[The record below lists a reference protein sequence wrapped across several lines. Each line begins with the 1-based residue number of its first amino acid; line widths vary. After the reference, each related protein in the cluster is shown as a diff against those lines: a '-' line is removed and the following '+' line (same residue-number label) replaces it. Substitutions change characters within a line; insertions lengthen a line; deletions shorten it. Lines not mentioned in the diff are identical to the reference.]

1 MIEIIPSINVN
12 NFEELKEKIR
22 LVEPYVNWAH
32 IDVSDGVF
40 TKHVSWHDPK
50 EFVGFQTSLKLE
62 VHLMIDR
69 PEREIDEWAIV
80 PADRIIFHQ
89 EATSVHKLILDK
101 IRGAKKETGIAIKPD
116 TNWIKLFPYFDSVD
130 LLQLLAVNPGP
141 SGQEFQEEILH
152 KLGHIHSL
160 HPQAIIEVDGGV
172 NPAVARR
179 CTRAGAE
186 ALVAGSSV
194 FSSKDIGAAI
204 EKLKNVTQ
212 FNSDKFLSHLPKK
225 TPVNFV

>member
-1 MIEIIPSINVN
+1 MVEIIPSINVN
-12 NFEELKEKIR
+12 NFEELRDKIR
-22 LVEPYVNWAH
+22 LVEPYAHWAH

-50 EFVGFQTSLKLE
+50 EIVGFETSLKLE

-69 PEREIDEWAIV
+69 PEREIDAWAIV

-89 EATSVHKLILDK
+89 ESTSVHALILDK
-101 IRGAKKETGIAIKPD
+101 IRAAKKETGVAIKPD

-130 LLQLLAVNPGP
+130 VLQLLAVSPGP

-160 HPQAIIEVDGGV
+160 HPRAIIEIDGGI
-172 NPAVARR
+172 NFATARR
-179 CTRAGAE
+179 CAKAGAR
-186 ALVAGSSV
+186 ALVAGNAI

-204 EKLKNVTQ
+204 EKLKNSTH
-212 FNSDKFLSHLPKK
+212 FNSDKFLSHLPQK
-225 TPVNFV
+225 TSVDFV